1 MESKANWFT
10 VDEATL
16 SAGLKKLLA
25 EKRKH
30 DEAAAKAKQAFEAE
44 FLKAARAAGRIDAE
58 VNLAFGYRFGKVA
71 VAKVEGEA
79 KPATSSKPK
88 FSF

>member
-16 SAGLKKLLA
+16 SASLKKLLA

-44 FLKAARAAGRIDAE
+44 FLKAARAAGRIDANI
-58 VNLAFGYRFGKVA
+58 NLAFGYRFGKVA

-79 KPATSSKPK
+79 KAPSTGKPK
-88 FSF
+88 FTF